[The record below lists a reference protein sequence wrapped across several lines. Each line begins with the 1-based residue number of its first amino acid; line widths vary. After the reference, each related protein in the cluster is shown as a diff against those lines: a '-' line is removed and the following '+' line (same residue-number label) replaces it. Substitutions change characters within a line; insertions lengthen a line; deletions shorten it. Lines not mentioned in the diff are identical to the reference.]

1 MSIQTDFVKAVSEY
15 ARVSE
20 AEADKWFHDIR
31 HGKFQSVFYK
41 IEWNSK
47 WWNLAAKYRCR
58 KAVKAVLVPEMM
70 GNLRA
75 LEMLVLLNRLGIS
88 WDGLDDRLVVPAGDG
103 CLSRIVRHTMEGG
116 CSPAMAER
124 VHKRALRLISAGL

>member
-1 MSIQTDFVKAVSEY
+1 MSIQTNFVKAVSEY

-31 HGKFQSVFYK
+31 QGKFQSVFYK

-58 KAVKAVLVPEMM
+58 KAVKAVLIPEMM
-70 GNLRA
+70 GSMRA
-75 LEMLVLLNRLGIS
+75 LETLVLLYRLGIS
-88 WDGLDDRLVVPAGDG
+88 WDGLDNRLVVPAGEG
-103 CLSRIVRHTMEGG
+103 CLSRIIRHTMEGG
-116 CSPAMAER
+116 CSVDMATR
-124 VHKRALRLISAGL
+124 VQKRALCLISSGL